1 MASAAVDQAGAIG
14 LGWKLM
20 RALVMVLPWLVAVAA
35 TTPGDAGDKNELF
48 DAARTGDLARIKKLL
63 EDGVYVD
70 GADDEPGGKGETPL
84 LAAVSK
90 GQAAAVELLLDN
102 GADQTRVNQDR
113 EAALHLAA
121 KGGRNDIIKVLL
133 AHGGDVNMATKREGD
148 YLYGLTPLHLAVV
161 EHPATVNLL
170 VQCGANLNARD
181 GQGNTPL
188 HRAVEKFASSA
199 VLQLLDL
206 GANPTVRNKADQ
218 LPLQRIGEDC
228 ISKEAALALI
238 ANGFTLKPDLDLAM
252 FRAIKHQ
259 RTLACVEFVEALLDQ
274 GADVNAR
281 STATNGFRTT
291 GMTPLMYAV
300 SAWDVPMIAVLLG
313 RGADP
318 YIKDKRGWD
327 CFDYRPPPE
336 IRAMLE
342 TVPRPE

>member
-1 MASAAVDQAGAIG
+1 
-14 LGWKLM
+14 M
-20 RALVMVLPWLVAVAA
+20 RAFVTVLLGVVAVAA
-35 TTPGDAGDKNELF
+35 TTPGEAGKKELF
-48 DAARTGDLARIKKLL
+48 DAARTGDLARIEKLL
-63 EDGVYVD
+63 ADGASVDGV
-70 GADDEPGGKGETPL
+70 DDEPGGKGETPL

-90 GQAAAVELLLDN
+90 GQAAAVELLLDS

-113 EAALHLAA
+113 EAALHVAA
-121 KGGRNDIIKVLL
+121 KGGRNDIIKILL
-133 AHGGDVNMATKREGD
+133 AHGGDVNMPTKREGD
-148 YLYGLTPLHLAVV
+148 YLYGMTPLHLAVV

-170 VQCGANLNARD
+170 VQRGANLNARD

-206 GANPTVRNKADQ
+206 GANPTVRNRANQ

-238 ANGFTLKPDLDLAM
+238 ANGFSLKPDLDLAM
-252 FRAIKHQ
+252 FAAIKHKG
-259 RTLACVEFVEALLDQ
+259 TLACVEFVEALLDQ

-281 STATNGFRTT
+281 STATNGFPTT

-300 SAWDVPMIAVLLG
+300 NAWDVPMIAVLLG

-318 YIKDKRGWD
+318 YIKDKRSWD

-336 IRAMLE
+336 IRSMLE
-342 TVPRPE
+342 SVPRPE